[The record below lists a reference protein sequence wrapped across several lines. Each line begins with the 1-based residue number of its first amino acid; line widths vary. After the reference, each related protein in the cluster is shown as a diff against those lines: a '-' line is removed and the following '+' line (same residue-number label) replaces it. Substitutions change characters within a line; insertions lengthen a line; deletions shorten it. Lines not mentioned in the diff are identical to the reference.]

1 MSVNIKLS
9 AVLRKAT
16 NWQETIEV
24 TGDTPLECL
33 QSLEAQFP
41 SIKQWIYGKDGKVL
55 PQIQFFVNGER
66 IYADELTKRL
76 NSGDELL
83 ILLAIAGG

>member
-1 MSVNIKLS
+1 MSVNVRLS

-16 NWQETIEV
+16 NWQETVQV

-41 SIKQWIYGKDGKVL
+41 SIRQWIYDKDGKVL
-55 PQIQFFVNGER
+55 PQIQLFVNGQR
-66 IYADELTKRL
+66 VYADELTKPL
-76 NSGDELL
+76 KSGDELL